1 MLAGFIILAIFFGG
15 PLHLSQLPLSIQ
27 HLTSLPMFYY
37 LGYCL
42 SKYEEISIFTRKSR
56 MTAIIIL
63 LSYIIYYAFY
73 LNEGLTGGVTKDI
86 SIATFLR
93 YVNAFAMTIVLFEF
107 TKHLIEYGN
116 KRVRDLGQNSLYI
129 YLLHTYFLAVIAILL
144 KKLSIT
150 STFLILVAL
159 FLGAML
165 LSLFSVKIIKSVK
178 ILDKLF
184 TGKLVK

>member
-1 MLAGFIILAIFFGG
+1 
-15 PLHLSQLPLSIQ
+15 
-27 HLTSLPMFYY
+27 
-37 LGYCL
+37 
-42 SKYEEISIFTRKSR
+42 

-116 KRVRDLGQNSLYI
+116 K
-129 YLLHTYFLAVIAILL
+129 
-144 KKLSIT
+144 
-150 STFLILVAL
+150 
-159 FLGAML
+159 
-165 LSLFSVKIIKSVK
+165 SVKV
-178 ILDKLF
+178 LDKLF